1 MTTLLAMG
9 ADPDMPNERG
19 WTVLHQAA
27 YRNDPPMVALLL
39 DAGADH
45 RLEAHGAGGTPL
57 AQRRASWDMSKA
69 LTQRRSTGK
78 LPVFSR

>member
-27 YRNDPPMVALLL
+27 YRNDPPMGCAPPRRRRGSHARGAWCGRNP
-39 DAGADH
+39 AGA
-45 RLEAHGAGGTPL
+45 EACFLGHVESVDTTAFN
-57 AQRRASWDMSKA
+57 R
-69 LTQRRSTGK
+69 
-78 LPVFSR
+78 